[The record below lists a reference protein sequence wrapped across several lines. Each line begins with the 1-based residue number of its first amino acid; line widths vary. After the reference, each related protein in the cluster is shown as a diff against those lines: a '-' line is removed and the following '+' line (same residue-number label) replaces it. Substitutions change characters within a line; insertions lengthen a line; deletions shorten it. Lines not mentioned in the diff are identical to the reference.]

1 MPTRRTFLKIIH
13 WTTLPLA
20 IWFVLVQPDDV
31 LAFGQGAFRFH
42 SMLALVFV
50 TLALVWTAFHLKNGL
65 QTRRTPKLSTRLHKL
80 HQIMH
85 KVLIWGL
92 FGVAFT
98 GFLLGLT
105 SSNLL
110 FAGDILPIAPPLGLP
125 KANAIIGKIHSAEF
139 YLLAIII
146 AFHAGF
152 HIWRHVRL
160 HDNAL
165 RVMFP
170 KMLHRWL

>member
-1 MPTRRTFLKIIH
+1 MPTRRTFLKIVH
-13 WTTLPLA
+13 WTMLPLV
-20 IWFVLVQPDDV
+20 IWFVLVQPADV
-31 LAFGQGAFRFH
+31 LAFGPGAFRFH
-42 SMLALVFV
+42 SVMGLIFV

-65 QTRRTPKLSTRLHKL
+65 QTRRTPKLSPWAHKL
-80 HQIMH
+80 HQMMH

-105 SSNLL
+105 SSSLL

-125 KANAIIGKIHSAEF
+125 KANDIVGKVHSAEF

-160 HDNAL
+160 RDNAL
-165 RVMFP
+165 RIMFP
-170 KMLHRWL
+170 KAMHRWL